1 MKKGEKQKM
10 CTQCDARLPLDS
22 DICIYCGSKVDSGSG
37 SWDRTG
43 GSAVRMGSLESPY
56 KPPYPSRL
64 PELSREQEELSPSS
78 GREELASR
86 NSQEGFDFRCGQ
98 EAFASRCGQEEPF
111 RHDSNST
118 EREDPLTQAVRAV
131 AMPEETHERK
141 NALLASG
148 SLLLASYLLLLGL
161 LQLLFSEGGKLRLEW
176 STDYWYIYCL
186 AALPLVYLGY
196 KKLES

>member
-22 DICIYCGSKVDSGSG
+22 DICIYCGSKVDGGS
-37 SWDRTG
+37 SNWDRTA

-64 PELSREQEELSPSS
+64 PELSRDQEESASHS
-78 GREELASR
+78 ETEELAHPCHHE
-86 NSQEGFDFRCGQ
+86 QE
-98 EAFASRCGQEEPF
+98 PL
-111 RHDSNST
+111 
-118 EREDPLTQAVRAV
+118 EREDPLAQAVRAV
-131 AMPEETHERK
+131 AMPEETHDRK
-141 NALLASG
+141 KSLLASG

-196 KKLES
+196 KKLDS

>member
-22 DICIYCGSKVDSGSG
+22 DICIYCGSKVDGGSG

-64 PELSREQEELSPSS
+64 PEFSREQED
-78 GREELASR
+78 LAPHQGG
-86 NSQEGFDFRCGQ
+86 QEACASRCGQ
-98 EAFASRCGQEEPF
+98 EAYASRCGQEEPF
-111 RHDSNST
+111 RHEPPT
-118 EREDPLTQAVRAV
+118 EREDPLPQAVRAV
-131 AMPEETHERK
+131 VMPEETNERK

-196 KKLES
+196 KKLEN